1 MRRNDRVRAHTPPTV
16 ACCGV
21 RRIRRRRIREDCR
34 SGRVCRD
41 LESSKRERTP
51 GILWR
56 RRDSRVVRIAEWRV
70 RRFSPLLFLRSRAR
84 ARARAEGFVE
94 YANAT
99 SWFSHRADNRRLPL
113 SIIVP
118 LSRSLRALSILA
130 ERRFEGR
137 TNERRP
143 TERCDRESQR
153 DARTH
158 TRTGGKDV
166 RGGDKRGELL
176 QGVYTLYVYTRRTKK
191 SRSASRAPPP
201 GVKQA
206 DNSFALV
213 LPEGGLCAACG
224 ARGIKG

>member
-84 ARARAEGFVE
+84 ARSRALKD
-94 YANAT
+94 AT

-118 LSRSLRALSILA
+118 AYLVR
-130 ERRFEGR
+130 EG
-137 TNERRP
+137 TITLN
-143 TERCDRESQR
+143 ESQR

-224 ARGIKG
+224 ARGIQG

>member
-84 ARARAEGFVE
+84 ARSRALKD
-94 YANAT
+94 AT

-118 LSRSLRALSILA
+118 AYLVREGTITLNEENRGREIIARLLVLLLHRAHIVALPPPTQRKL
-130 ERRFEGR
+130 ERRDFRDIYDEAKI
-137 TNERRP
+137 
-143 TERCDRESQR
+143 RENL
-153 DARTH
+153 T
-158 TRTGGKDV
+158 
-166 RGGDKRGELL
+166 
-176 QGVYTLYVYTRRTKK
+176 
-191 SRSASRAPPP
+191 
-201 GVKQA
+201 
-206 DNSFALV
+206 V
-213 LPEGGLCAACG
+213 L
-224 ARGIKG
+224 

>member
-84 ARARAEGFVE
+84 AIARAEGFVE

-113 SIIVP
+113 SP
-118 LSRSLRALSILA
+118 LLCLAGFHQGFTKALALSARSLSILA
-130 ERRFEGR
+130 ERRQ
-137 TNERRP
+137 
-143 TERCDRESQR
+143 SQR

-224 ARGIKG
+224 ARGIQG